1 VDPTQVLQT
10 LLNQLAISSKLNLQQ
25 STPSAGQPI
34 RQTPPVA
41 NTQSSSRTR
50 TSMAPNPQ
58 PRIIEERPPET
69 PVEIQAIEQV
79 SAELKSHMNQELI
92 DHFLEMLQ
100 KQYGI
105 KPKQQSCMYMTPY
118 PSGYDQIIF
127 PPTFKVPDF
136 TKFSGQDET
145 STMEH
150 ITRFIIQ
157 CGEAENIDELS
168 IRLFS
173 SSLSGPTVSWFTSL
187 PANSIIKWSNLEQL
201 FHNYSLASMR

>member
-1 VDPTQVLQT
+1 
-10 LLNQLAISSKLNLQQ
+10 
-25 STPSAGQPI
+25 
-34 RQTPPVA
+34 
-41 NTQSSSRTR
+41 
-50 TSMAPNPQ
+50 MAPNPQ